1 MALNSFEFLLF
12 SIVLFFIY
20 YFPLKNNTRSQNV
33 LLLLGSYFFY
43 GFANI
48 KLLPVLILTTVVFYF
63 LGIAINGAS
72 SEKKSSVLYT
82 IGVLFGIGILI
93 YFKYLNFLINSF
105 TDVFKFFGLNANLH
119 TFSII
124 LPIGISFFT
133 FRLISYIIEIH
144 RGKME
149 PTQDFVAF
157 ATYVAFFPTIL
168 SGPIDRP
175 NTFIPELQNKRH
187 FDYALAVDGCRQI
200 LWGLFKKLVLAD
212 NLAVFT
218 DHVWGNIQSS
228 SGSTLLIAAILY
240 SFQIYTDF
248 SGYSDMAIGTGKI
261 LGFRITKNFNY
272 PFFATNVADFWRRWH
287 ISLTS
292 WLTDY
297 VFMPLNIKFRNWG
310 NWGIICALIINMV
323 AVGMWHGAN
332 WTFAVFGLY
341 NGLLFVPLILSG
353 SFFKKKKQKVNKYG
367 LPTIIDLTKMLSTF
381 MLITIGLVIF
391 RANNIEEAMNY
402 INCTL
407 SPSLISL
414 PLFIDRSRALCT
426 LILLSIFILIE
437 WFEREKQYAIAN
449 IELKLKR
456 PVRWALYAILIFII
470 GMYMRTVETPFI
482 YFQF

>member
-12 SIVLFFIY
+12 FIALFFIY

-48 KLLPVLILTTVVFYF
+48 KLLPVLIVTTVVFYF
-63 LGIAINGAS
+63 LGIAINVATN
-72 SEKKSSVLYT
+72 EKKSSFLYT
-82 IGVLFGIGILI
+82 IGVLFGVGILV

-105 TDVFKFFGLNANLH
+105 ADVIKFFGLNANLQ

-124 LPIGISFFT
+124 MPIGISFFT

-144 RGKME
+144 RGKMQ
-149 PTQDFVAF
+149 PTKDFVAF

-175 NTFIPELQNKRH
+175 NTFIPELHKKRE
-187 FDYALAVDGCRQI
+187 FDYGLAVDGCRQI

-218 DHVWGNIQSS
+218 EHVWGNIQVS

-248 SGYSDMAIGTGKI
+248 SGYSDMAIGMGKI
-261 LGFRITKNFNY
+261 LGFRITRNFNY

-297 VFMPLNIKFRNWG
+297 IFMPLNIKFRNWG
-310 NWGIICALIINMV
+310 NWGIICAIFINMV
-323 AVGMWHGAN
+323 AVGMWHGSN
-332 WTFAVFGLY
+332 WTYAVFGLY

-353 SFFKKKKQKVNKYG
+353 SFFKRKKQKVNKFG
-367 LPTIIDLTKMLSTF
+367 LPTFIDLTKMVGTF

-391 RANNIEEAMNY
+391 RAKSTDEAMNY
-402 INCTL
+402 INL
-407 SPSLISL
+407 IFSSSLISL
-414 PLFIDRSRALCT
+414 PTFIDRGRVLST
-426 LILLSIFILIE
+426 MILLSIFIFIE

-456 PVRWALYAILIFII
+456 PVRWALYAFLIFII

>member
-1 MALNSFEFLLF
+1 
-12 SIVLFFIY
+12 
-20 YFPLKNNTRSQNV
+20 

-43 GFANI
+43 GYANI
-48 KLLPVLILTTVVFYF
+48 KLLPILIVTTVVFYY
-63 LGIAINGAS
+63 LGIAISRATN
-72 SEKKSSVLYT
+72 EKKSSVLNT
-82 IGVLFGIGILI
+82 VGVLFGVGILI

-105 TDVFKFFGLNANLH
+105 ADLFNFFGLNTNLH
-119 TFSII
+119 TFSI
-124 LPIGISFFT
+124 LMPIGISFFT

-144 RGKME
+144 RGKIE
-149 PTQDFVAF
+149 PTKDFVAF
-157 ATYVAFFPTIL
+157 ATYVAFFSTIL

-175 NTFIPELQNKRH
+175 NTFIPELHKKRH
-187 FDYALAVDGCRQI
+187 FDYGLAVDGCRQI

-212 NLAVFT
+212 NLAVYT
-218 DHVWGNIQSS
+218 EQAWGDIQGS

-248 SGYSDMAIGTGKI
+248 SGYSDIAIGIGKI
-261 LGFRITKNFNY
+261 LGFRITRNFNY

-310 NWGIICALIINMV
+310 NWGIICAIIINMI

-353 SFFKKKKQKVNKYG
+353 SFYKKKKQKVNKYG
-367 LPTIIDLTKMLSTF
+367 LPTIIDLTKMVGAF

-391 RANNIEEAMNY
+391 RANNIEDAMNY
-402 INCTL
+402 IYRIL
-407 SPSLISL
+407 STSLISI
-414 PLFIDRSRALCT
+414 PVFIDRSRVLT
-426 LILLSIFILIE
+426 TVILLIIFILIE
-437 WFEREKQYAIAN
+437 WVEQGKQYAIADL
-449 IELKLKR
+449 ELKFNR
-456 PVRWALYAILIFII
+456 TARWALYAFLIFLI
-470 GMYMRTVETPFI
+470 GLCMRTVETPFI

>member
-12 SIVLFFIY
+12 FIVLFLIY
-20 YFPLKNNTRSQNV
+20 YFPLKNNTRYQNV

-43 GFANI
+43 GYANI
-48 KLLPVLILTTVVFYF
+48 KLLPILIVTTVVFYY
-63 LGIAINGAS
+63 LGIALSRATN
-72 SEKKSSVLYT
+72 EKKSSVLNT
-82 IGVLFGIGILI
+82 VGVLFGVGILI

-105 TDVFKFFGLNANLH
+105 ADLFKLFGLNSNLH

-124 LPIGISFFT
+124 MPIGISFFT

-144 RGKME
+144 RGKIE
-149 PTQDFVAF
+149 PTKDFVAF

-175 NTFIPELQNKRH
+175 NTFIPELHKKRH
-187 FDYALAVDGCRQI
+187 FDYGLAVDGCRQI

-218 DHVWGNIQSS
+218 EQAWGDIQGS

-248 SGYSDMAIGTGKI
+248 SGYSDIAIGIGKI
-261 LGFRITKNFNY
+261 LGFRITRNFNY

-310 NWGIICALIINMV
+310 NWGIICAIIINMI

-353 SFFKKKKQKVNKYG
+353 SFYKKKKQKVNKYG
-367 LPTIIDLTKMLSTF
+367 LPTIIDLTKMVGTF

-391 RANNIEEAMNY
+391 RANNIEDAMNY
-402 INCTL
+402 IYRIL
-407 SPSLISL
+407 STSLISV
-414 PLFIDRSRALCT
+414 PVFIDRSRVLT
-426 LILLSIFILIE
+426 TVILLIIFILIE
-437 WFEREKQYAIAN
+437 WVEQGKQYAIADL
-449 IELKLKR
+449 ELKFNR
-456 PVRWALYAILIFII
+456 TARWALYAFLIFLI
-470 GMYMRTVETPFI
+470 GLCMRTVETPFI